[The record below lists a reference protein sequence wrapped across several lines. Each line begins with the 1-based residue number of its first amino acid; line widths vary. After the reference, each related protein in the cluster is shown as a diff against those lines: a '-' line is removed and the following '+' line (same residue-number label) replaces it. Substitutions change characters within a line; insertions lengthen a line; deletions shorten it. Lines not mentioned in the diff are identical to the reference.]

1 MARVWFFSL
10 SISLYYNE
18 FLWEVWKTWVL
29 FDCGKVA
36 WRCKILIIAGNINLC
51 SERKRSSSAYW
62 CLLFVSFTSFLFIRY
77 LIYKWFVHDPRM
89 ELMDGFCVNRI
100 SKVQRKAVSAILSL
114 LSSHDLD
121 PRCSKKE
128 VKIKIAALYL
138 PLVGIILD
146 SLPQLHDFTSKTFLQ
161 FNFSTSKRGLSK

>member
-1 MARVWFFSL
+1 
-10 SISLYYNE
+10 
-18 FLWEVWKTWVL
+18 
-29 FDCGKVA
+29 
-36 WRCKILIIAGNINLC
+36 
-51 SERKRSSSAYW
+51 
-62 CLLFVSFTSFLFIRY
+62 
-77 LIYKWFVHDPRM
+77 M

-146 SLPQLHDFTSKTFLQ
+146 SLPQLHDFTSKNFLSL
-161 FNFSTSKRGLSK
+161 NFSTSKRDLSE